1 MHLGRQDLA
10 GMRQQQWRAIGTISL
25 RGARRAAWLLAPSLA
40 AWALLSLPSAAQQL
54 TPVAEER
61 ADRAHR
67 SIEQSG
73 QSASELADSV
83 TSRTAQL
90 RPAEMLSEPVT
101 RRNFIDE
108 AIFSKM
114 ERDGV
119 PHAGLAS
126 DGEFMRRA
134 YLDLIGRIP
143 TLEEIQAYEADS
155 GPDRRARLLDQLIGN
170 EEFVERWS
178 YFFEDLFRA
187 GNRMGHGKN
196 LFRFWTREWLT
207 LDRSYADVVGD
218 LLTHGTKSSHSS
230 PGALYFARDFVKA
243 KDDPDE
249 PDAHDLVNRA
259 DSIDEFTITYGKAFL
274 GINLGCISCHD
285 GANHLEQ
292 VNLYMTGKTRED
304 FFRQAAFFGK
314 TRMIMNW
321 ENGFQA
327 NTEYTVDDVEPG
339 YPTESESIVR
349 VPRRGG
355 SNAPK
360 FILDDQPALPGEM
373 PRDALA
379 RLLTGHIQFARATA
393 NRIWAELMG
402 VGIVEPLD
410 GFDLTRYYPRK
421 DLPAGWEVQPSH
433 PYLLDE
439 LARDFQ
445 ESGFSFRHLVRTIT
459 SSSAYQLSSQFP
471 GEWKPGYRRY
481 FARRNVKMLSATQ
494 LHDALVTATAVP
506 GKYTKGDVEVGM
518 ARQLL
523 DPAYVDAE
531 VAEFMRAFGQQ
542 SRDQFPARVASSSL
556 QAMLMMNS
564 ATVLDRVQSDGAS
577 RVSELLKNIESDRI
591 VAAAAWRSATGADPA
606 PRQADSAVRR
616 AIVEKLYLSTLSR
629 RPVPGEMDVAMG
641 ALDADLAQGAE
652 NLQWA
657 LLNKP
662 EFLFNY

>member
-1 MHLGRQDLA
+1 MEVTMVLSNQVRNLTRSGVFLFFASVPLCPLAAAPSEGQDLSHEA
-10 GMRQQQWRAIGTISL
+10 EARA
-25 RGARRAAWLLAPSLA
+25 
-40 AWALLSLPSAAQQL
+40 
-54 TPVAEER
+54 E
-61 ADRAHR
+61 RAHR
-67 SIEQSG
+67 SIEQ
-73 QSASELADSV
+73 ARPTAADVANAV
-83 TSRTAQL
+83 TSQAASL
-90 RPAEMLSEPVT
+90 RPAAALASPVV

-126 DGEFMRRA
+126 DGEFLRRVS
-134 YLDLIGRIP
+134 LDLIGRIP
-143 TLEEIQAYEADS
+143 TLEEVLAFEADT
-155 GPDRRARLLDQLIGN
+155 GREKRARLIDELIADQ
-170 EEFVERWS
+170 EFVERWS
-178 YFFEDLFRA
+178 YYFEDLFRA

-196 LFRFWTREWLT
+196 LFRYWTREWLA
-207 LDRSYADVVGD
+207 LDRSYADVVTD
-218 LLTHGTKSSHSS
+218 LLTQGGKSSQSS

-243 KDDPDE
+243 KDDPDTA
-249 PDAHDLVNRA
+249 DAHDLVNRA

-274 GINLGCISCHD
+274 GMNLGCISCHD

-292 VNLYMTGKTRED
+292 VDLYLTGKTRED

-327 NTEYTVDDVEPG
+327 NQEYTVDDVEPG
-339 YPTESESIVR
+339 YPTTSESIVR
-349 VPRRGG
+349 VPRTGG

-360 FILDDQPALPGEM
+360 FIIDDAAPLPGEL

-379 RLLTGHIQFARATA
+379 RLLTGHIQFARATV

-402 VGIVEPLD
+402 AGIVEPLD
-410 GFDLTRYYPRK
+410 GFDLARYYPR
-421 DLPAGWEVQPSH
+421 DNFPAGWDLQPSH

-445 ESGFSFRHLVRTIT
+445 HSGFSFRHLVRTIAN
-459 SSSAYQLSSQFP
+459 SSAYQLSSQFD
-471 GEWKPGYRRY
+471 GEWKPTYGHY
-481 FARRNVKMLSATQ
+481 FARRNVKMLSPVQ

-506 GKYTKGDVEVGM
+506 GEYRHGDGQVGM

-523 DPAYVDAE
+523 DPAYVGSE
-531 VAEFMRAFGQQ
+531 VAEFLRAFGQQ
-542 SRDQFPARVASSSL
+542 SRDQFPARSPGSSL

-564 ATVLDRVQSDGAS
+564 RTVLDRVQSDGAG
-577 RVSELLKNIESDRI
+577 RVATMLEGLESDRI
-591 VAAAAWRSATGADPA
+591 VAQQAWRAATGAIPDPG
-606 PRQADSAVRR
+606 QVDSAVRR
-616 AIVEKLYLSTLSR
+616 GIVEKLYLSTLSR
-629 RPVPGEMDVAMG
+629 RPVPGEMDVALG
-641 ALDADLAQGAE
+641 ALASDLRQGAE

>member
-1 MHLGRQDLA
+1 MAMHRIFGSLTGIGLLA
-10 GMRQQQWRAIGTISL
+10 VLASIP
-25 RGARRAAWLLAPSLA
+25 ARSPAATPEAAPSLSPEAEARA
-40 AWALLSLPSAAQQL
+40 AQAHSAAER
-54 TPVAEER
+54 TGPSTAEAAE
-61 ADRAHR
+61 A
-67 SIEQSG
+67 
-73 QSASELADSV
+73 V
-83 TSRTAQL
+83 TSQAAGL
-90 RPAEMLSEPVT
+90 RPASDSGPDVV
-101 RRNFIDE
+101 RRNFVDD

-126 DGEFMRRA
+126 DGEFLRRIFI
-134 YLDLIGRIP
+134 DLVGRIP
-143 TLEEIQAYEADS
+143 TLEEVLAFEADT
-155 GPDRRARLLDQLIGN
+155 GDDKRDRLIDRLIGG

-178 YFFEDLFRA
+178 YYFEDLFRA

-207 LDRSYADVVGD
+207 LDRSFAEVVTE
-218 LLTHGTKSSHSS
+218 LLTQGGKSSHSS
-230 PGALYFARDFVKA
+230 PGAMYFARDFVKA

-259 DSIDEFTITYGKAFL
+259 DSIDEFTVTYGKMLL

-285 GANHLEQ
+285 GVNHLEQ
-292 VNLYMTGKTRED
+292 VNLYLTGKSRED
-304 FFRQAAFFGK
+304 FFRQAAFFGR

-339 YPTESESIVR
+339 YPTRSESIVR
-349 VPRRGG
+349 VPRTGG
-355 SNAPK
+355 SNEPK
-360 FILDDQPALPGEM
+360 FILDDRAPAPGEL

-410 GFDLTRYYPRK
+410 GFDLERYYPGT
-421 DLPAGWEVQPSH
+421 DLPGEWTVQPTH
-433 PYLLDE
+433 PHLLDE
-439 LARDFQ
+439 MARDFQ
-445 ESGFSFRHLVRTIT
+445 RSGFSIRHLIRTIVR
-459 SSSAYQLSSQFP
+459 SSTYQLSSQFRHP
-471 GEWKPGYRRY
+471 WKPEYGPYY
-481 FARRNVKMLSATQ
+481 ARRNVRMLSPVQ

-506 GKYTKGDVEVGM
+506 GAYSSGDSEVGM
-518 ARQLL
+518 MRQIL
-523 DPAYVDAE
+523 DPAYAKNE
-531 VAEFMRAFGQQ
+531 VAEFLRAFGQQ
-542 SRDQFPARVASSSL
+542 SRDQFPERPASSSL

-564 ATVLDRVQSDGAS
+564 QTVLDRVQSDGAG
-577 RVSELLKNIESDRI
+577 RVAEMLDGLDADRI
-591 VAAAAWRSATGADPA
+591 VAAQAWKAATGESPE
-606 PRQADSAVRR
+606 PGQAESAVRR
-616 AIVEKLYLSTLSR
+616 GIVEKLYLSTLSR
-629 RPVPGEMDVAMG
+629 RPLPGEMDVALSV
-641 ALDADLAQGAE
+641 LDKDIGQGAE

>member
-1 MHLGRQDLA
+1 MATTDGGQGRGPSLVPKLAPLLVPLALGALLAAAPEPGADLA
-10 GMRQQQWRAIGTISL
+10 PEARA
-25 RGARRAAWLLAPSLA
+25 
-40 AWALLSLPSAAQQL
+40 
-54 TPVAEER
+54 R

-67 SIEQSG
+67 EMRSPAPSG
-73 QSASELADSV
+73 SEVADAITTETAS
-83 TSRTAQL
+83 L
-90 RPAEMLSEPVT
+90 RPAEGVAAPVV
-101 RRNFIDE
+101 RRNFIDDG
-108 AIFSKM
+108 IFSKM

-119 PHAGLAS
+119 PHALLAT
-126 DGEFMRRA
+126 DGEFLRRA
-134 YLDLIGRIP
+134 YLDLVGRIP
-143 TLEEIQAYEADS
+143 TMEEVLAFEADER
-155 GPDRRARLLDQLIGN
+155 PDRRTRLIGDLTEG

-187 GNRMGHGKN
+187 GQRMGHGKN
-196 LFRFWTREWLT
+196 LFRYWTREWLR
-207 LDRSYADVVGD
+207 LDRSYADVVAD
-218 LLTHGTKSSHSS
+218 LLTQGGKSSHSS

-274 GINLGCISCHD
+274 GLNLGCISCHD
-285 GANHLEQ
+285 GAHHLEQ
-292 VNLYMTGKTRED
+292 VNLYLTGKTRED
-304 FFRQAAFFGK
+304 FFRQAAFFGR

-339 YPTESESIVR
+339 YPTTGDSIVR
-349 VPRRGG
+349 VPRTGG

-360 FILDDQPALPGEM
+360 FILDDSGPQAGEL

-379 RLLTGHIQFARATA
+379 RLLTGHLQFARATV

-410 GFDLTRYYPRK
+410 GFDLERYYPRD

-445 ESGFSFRHLVRTIT
+445 RSGFSFRHLVRTIAN
-459 SSSAYQLSSQFP
+459 SSAYQLSSQFD

-481 FARRNVKMLSATQ
+481 FARRNVKMLSPVQ

-506 GKYTKGDVEVGM
+506 GEYGKGDEQVGM
-518 ARQLL
+518 ARQML
-523 DPAYVDAE
+523 DPAYATSE
-531 VAEFMRAFGQQ
+531 VKEFMRAFGQQ
-542 SRDQFPARVASSSL
+542 SRDQFPSRVPGSSL

-564 ATVLDRVQSDGAS
+564 RTVLDRVQADGAG
-577 RVSELLKNIESDRI
+577 RVAQLLAGVESDRV
-591 VAAAAWRSATGADPA
+591 VAEQAWRAATGSA
-606 PRQADSAVRR
+606 PDAGDVDAAVRR
-616 AIVEKLYLSTLSR
+616 GIVERLYLSTLSR
-629 RPVPGEMDVAMG
+629 RPVPTEMDVALG
-641 ALDADLAQGAE
+641 ALAGDLPQGAE

>member
-1 MHLGRQDLA
+1 MATIVLGIVQTDLCCSK
-10 GMRQQQWRAIGTISL
+10 RIGRDSVPCC
-25 RGARRAAWLLAPSLA
+25 LLMALCA
-40 AWALLSLPSAAQQL
+40 ALLSAPNLLAQL
-54 TPVAEER
+54 TPEAEAG
-61 ADRAHR
+61 ADKAHR
-67 SIEQSG
+67 SLDLKEPSNAEVADAITSQA
-73 QSASELADSV
+73 AS
-83 TSRTAQL
+83 L
-90 RPAEMLSEPVT
+90 RPVRGFAASFS

-108 AIFSKM
+108 GIFSKM

-119 PHAGLAS
+119 PHAPLAS
-126 DGEFMRRA
+126 DGEFLRRA
-134 YLDLIGRIP
+134 YLDLFGRIP
-143 TLEEIQAYEADS
+143 TLEEVLAFEADS
-155 GPDRRARLLDQLIGN
+155 RAEKRARLIDDLIAD

-196 LFRFWTREWLT
+196 LFRYWTREWLT
-207 LDRSYADVVGD
+207 LDRSYADVVTD
-218 LLTHGTKSSHSS
+218 LLTQGGKSSHSS

-249 PDAHDLVNRA
+249 ADAHDLVNRV

-274 GINLGCISCHD
+274 GMNLGCISCHD
-285 GANHLEQ
+285 GADHLEQ
-292 VNLYMTGKTRED
+292 VDLYLTGKSRED

-339 YPTESESIVR
+339 YPTSSESILR
-349 VPRRGG
+349 VPRTGG
-355 SNAPK
+355 SNAPR
-360 FILDDQPALPGEM
+360 FILDGGEPIPGEF

-379 RLLTGHIQFARATA
+379 RLLTEHIQFARATV

-410 GFDLTRYYPRK
+410 GFDLARYYPR
-421 DLPAGWEVQPSH
+421 DDFPSGWKLQPSH
-433 PYLLDE
+433 PYLLDA

-445 ESGFSFRHLVRTIT
+445 ASGFSFRHLVRTIAN
-459 SSSAYQLSSQFP
+459 SSAYQLSSQFH
-471 GEWKPGYRRY
+471 GDWKPEYGRY
-481 FARRNVKMLSATQ
+481 FARRNVKMLSPVQ

-506 GKYTKGDVEVGM
+506 GIYKNGDSQAGM

-523 DPAYVDAE
+523 DPAYASGE
-531 VAEFMRAFGQQ
+531 VKEFLRAFGQQ
-542 SRDQFPARVASSSL
+542 SRDQFPARVAGSSL

-564 ATVLDRVQSDGAS
+564 RTVLDRVQSDGAG
-577 RVSELLKNIESDRI
+577 RVAKLLEGMGADRL
-591 VAAAAWRSATGADPA
+591 VAGQAWKAATGSDPEPA
-606 PRQADSAVRR
+606 SLDAAVRR
-616 AIVEKLYLSTLSR
+616 GVVEKLYLSTLSR
-629 RPVPGEMDVAMG
+629 RPLPGEMDVALS
-641 ALDADLAQGAE
+641 ALGDDLEQGAE

>member
-1 MHLGRQDLA
+1 MAHSMAKYRKLGGAAPAALLALALA
-10 GMRQQQWRAIGTISL
+10 GA
-25 RGARRAAWLLAPSLA
+25 LA
-40 AWALLSLPSAAQQL
+40 AAPRSEPRIA
-54 TPVAEER
+54 PEAEAR
-61 ADRAHR
+61 AERAHR
-67 SIEQSG
+67 SLEQAPP
-73 QSASELADSV
+73 SAAEVAEAI
-83 TSRTAQL
+83 TSQAARL
-90 RPAEMLSEPVT
+90 RPAAASDAPVL

-108 AIFSKM
+108 ALFSRM

-126 DGEFMRRA
+126 DGEFQRRV
-134 YLDLIGRIP
+134 YIDLIGRIP
-143 TLEEIQAYEADS
+143 TLEEVLAFDADGS
-155 GPDRRARLLDQLIGN
+155 EGKRDRLIDRLIDS

-196 LFRFWTREWLT
+196 LFRFWTREWLE
-207 LDRSYADVVGD
+207 LDRSYADVVAD
-218 LLTHGTKSSHSS
+218 LLTQGGKSSHSS

-243 KDDPDE
+243 KDDPDT

-259 DSIDEFTITYGKAFL
+259 DAIDEFTITYGKVFL
-274 GINLGCISCHD
+274 GLNLGCISCHD

-292 VNLYMTGKTRED
+292 VNLYLTSKTRED
-304 FFRQAAFFGK
+304 FFRQAAFFGR

-339 YPTESESIVR
+339 YPTLSESIVR
-349 VPRRGG
+349 VPRTGG
-355 SNAPK
+355 SNDPK
-360 FILDDQPALPGEM
+360 FILDDRPPDPGEQ

-379 RLLTGHIQFARATA
+379 RLLTGHLQFARATA

-402 VGIVEPLD
+402 VGIVEPVD
-410 GFDLTRYYPRK
+410 GFDLTRYYPSD
-421 DLPAGWEVQPSH
+421 DLPDGWSAQPSH

-445 ESGFSFRHLVRTIT
+445 DSGFSIKQLVRRIA
-459 SSSAYQLSSQFP
+459 SSSAYQLSSQFAH
-471 GEWKPGYRRY
+471 EWQPAYGRY
-481 FARRNVKMLSATQ
+481 FARRNVKLLGPVQ

-506 GKYTKGDVEVGM
+506 GAYSSGGDEVGM
-518 ARQLL
+518 ARQVL
-523 DPAYVDAE
+523 DPAYVKGE
-531 VAEFMRAFGQQ
+531 VSEFLRAFGQQ
-542 SRDQFPARVASSSL
+542 SRDEFPSRVGGSSF

-564 ATVLDRVQSDGAS
+564 SAVLDRVQSDGTG
-577 RVSELLKNIESDRI
+577 RVAKLLEALQSDRV
-591 VAAAAWRSATGADPA
+591 VASAAWKSATGDA
-606 PRQADSAVRR
+606 PGPEQVDAAVRR
-616 AIVEKLYLSTLSR
+616 GIVEKLYLSTLSR
-629 RPVPGEMDVAMG
+629 RPVPGEMDVALG
-641 ALDADLAQGAE
+641 ALESDVEQGAE